1 MGEFSGFALVPEQG
15 AIPQKHQLDP
25 DMQRRIEAMAARVD
39 IRDNAAVMGFGARAQ
54 KEMGTFSDIAL
65 EQMLRQDIKPLE
77 SVMQTL
83 AEQIQS
89 CSFTAQAKGLFR
101 RVFGGAAPLAEVQAA
116 YEKAIPRI
124 NACADEMTDRRV
136 ALMRDSALLDRLYE
150 RNEGLYRELCS
161 LIVVGDEVIA
171 QARARGDKEQD
182 IARMERRV
190 QDLRITQVASTQL
203 AAQIRA
209 VQASDELTCSRLQA
223 ALEVTIPLWKS
234 QMAAALGLA
243 RATDSLTMQKRAGE
257 AGSARHQERRKG
269 AVLRRRRAY
278 AEAADGQRPDRAPSR
293 PPTPC
298 WPNYLKSKHSLAEQQ
313 KIRRADP
320 SAERGV

>member
-15 AIPQKHQLDP
+15 AIPQKGQLDP
-25 DMQRRIEAMAARVD
+25 DMQRRIEAMAARID
-39 IRDNAAVMGFGARAQ
+39 LSDNAAVMGFGARAQ

-83 AEQIQS
+83 AEQIKA

-116 YEKAIPRI
+116 YEKAIPKI

-161 LIVVGDEVIA
+161 LIVVGDEAVA
-171 QARARGDKEQD
+171 QARARGENPQNV
-182 IARMERRV
+182 ARMERRV
-190 QDLRITQVASTQL
+190 QDLRVTQVASTQL

-209 VQASDELTCSRLQA
+209 VQASDETTCSRLQA

-243 RATDSLTMQKRAGE
+243 RATDSLTMQRRVGE
-257 AGSARHQERRKG
+257 QAARDVRRG
-269 AVLRRRRAY
+269 ARELAKQTKAY
-278 AEAADGQRPDRAPSR
+278 AAADADSDRQRAQQTAES
-293 PPTPC
+293 
-298 WPNYLKSKHSLAEQQ
+298 LLAELADIEQSLSEQ
-313 KIRRADP
+313 EKIRRAEQ

>member
-15 AIPQKHQLDP
+15 AIPQKGQLDP
-25 DMQRRIEAMAARVD
+25 DMQRRIEAMAARID
-39 IRDNAAVMGFGARAQ
+39 LSDNAAVMGFGARAQ
-54 KEMGTFSDIAL
+54 KEMGAFSDIAL
-65 EQMLRQDIKPLE
+65 QQMLRQDIKPLE

-83 AEQIQS
+83 AEQIKA

-101 RVFGGAAPLAEVQAA
+101 RVFGGAVPLAEVQAA
-116 YEKAIPRI
+116 YEKAIPKI

-161 LIVVGDEVIA
+161 LIVVGDEAVA
-171 QARARGDKEQD
+171 QARARGENPQNV
-182 IARMERRV
+182 ARMERRV
-190 QDLRITQVASTQL
+190 QDLRVTQVASTQL

-209 VQASDELTCSRLQA
+209 VQASDETTCSRLQA

-243 RATDSLTMQKRAGE
+243 RATDSLTMQRRVGE
-257 AGSARHQERRKG
+257 QAARDVRRG
-269 AVLRRRRAY
+269 AR
-278 AEAADGQRPDRAPSR
+278 E
-293 PPTPC
+293 
-298 WPNYLKSKHSLAEQQ
+298 LAEQTKVYAAADADSDRQ
-313 KIRRADP
+313 RAQQTAESLLAELADIEQSLSEQEKIRRAEQ

>member
-15 AIPQKHQLDP
+15 AIPQKGQLDP
-25 DMQRRIEAMAARVD
+25 DMQRRIEAMAARID
-39 IRDNAAVMGFGARAQ
+39 LSDNAAVMGFGARAQ
-54 KEMGTFSDIAL
+54 KEMGAFSDIAL
-65 EQMLRQDIKPLE
+65 QQMLRQDIQPLE

-83 AEQIQS
+83 AEQIKS

-116 YEKAIPRI
+116 YEKAIPKI

-161 LIVVGDEVIA
+161 LIVVGDEAVA
-171 QARARGDKEQD
+171 QARARGESPQNV
-182 IARMERRV
+182 ARMERRV
-190 QDLRITQVASTQL
+190 QDLRVTQIASTQL

-209 VQASDELTCSRLQA
+209 VQASDETTCAKLQS

-243 RATDSLTMQKRAGE
+243 RATDSLRMQQKFNTQAERGIRSGARELNAQASAYSDASGESDDRQRA
-257 AGSARHQERRKG
+257 QQT
-269 AVLRRRRAY
+269 
-278 AEAADGQRPDRAPSR
+278 ADALLDELHDIEQ
-293 PPTPC
+293 
-298 WPNYLKSKHSLAEQQ
+298 SLAEQQ
-313 KIRRADP
+313 QIRRARQN
-320 SAERGV
+320 SERGV

>member
-15 AIPQKHQLDP
+15 AIPQKGQLDP
-25 DMQRRIEAMAARVD
+25 DMQRRIEAMAARID
-39 IRDNAAVMGFGARAQ
+39 LSDNAAVMGFGARAQ
-54 KEMGTFSDIAL
+54 KEMGAFSDIAL
-65 EQMLRQDIKPLE
+65 QQMLRQDIKPLE

-83 AEQIQS
+83 AEQIKS

-116 YEKAIPRI
+116 YEKAIPKI

-161 LIVVGDEVIA
+161 LIVVGDEAVA
-171 QARARGDKEQD
+171 QARARGENPQNV
-182 IARMERRV
+182 ARMERRV
-190 QDLRITQVASTQL
+190 QDLRVTQVASTQL

-209 VQASDELTCSRLQA
+209 VQASDETTCSRLQA

-243 RATDSLTMQKRAGE
+243 RATDSLTMQRRVGE
-257 AGSARHQERRKG
+257 QAARDVRRG
-269 AVLRRRRAY
+269 AR
-278 AEAADGQRPDRAPSR
+278 E
-293 PPTPC
+293 
-298 WPNYLKSKHSLAEQQ
+298 LAEQTKAYAADANSDRQ
-313 KIRRADP
+313 RAQQTAESLLAELADIEQSLSEQEKIRRAEQ

>member
-1 MGEFSGFALVPEQG
+1 MGEFSEFALVPEQG
-15 AIPQKHQLDP
+15 AIPQKGQLDP
-25 DMQRRIEAMAARVD
+25 DMQRRIEAMAARID
-39 IRDNAAVMGFGARAQ
+39 LSDNAAVMGFGARAQ
-54 KEMGTFSDIAL
+54 KEMGAFSDIAL
-65 EQMLRQDIKPLE
+65 QQMLRQDIKPLE

-83 AEQIQS
+83 AEQIKA

-116 YEKAIPRI
+116 YEKAIPKI

-161 LIVVGDEVIA
+161 LIVVGDEAVA
-171 QARARGDKEQD
+171 QARARGENPQNV
-182 IARMERRV
+182 ARMERRV
-190 QDLRITQVASTQL
+190 QDLRVTQVASTQL

-209 VQASDELTCSRLQA
+209 VQASDETTCSRLQA

-243 RATDSLTMQKRAGE
+243 RATDSLTMQRRVGE
-257 AGSARHQERRKG
+257 QAARDVRRG
-269 AVLRRRRAY
+269 ARELAKQTKAY
-278 AEAADGQRPDRAPSR
+278 AAADADSDRQRAQQTAES
-293 PPTPC
+293 
-298 WPNYLKSKHSLAEQQ
+298 LLAELADIEQSLSEQ
-313 KIRRADP
+313 EKIRRAEQ

>member
-15 AIPQKHQLDP
+15 AIPQKGQLDP
-25 DMQRRIEAMAARVD
+25 DMQRRIEAMAARID
-39 IRDNAAVMGFGARAQ
+39 LSDNAAVMGFGARAQ
-54 KEMGTFSDIAL
+54 KEMGAFSDIAL
-65 EQMLRQDIKPLE
+65 QQMLRQDIKPLE

-83 AEQIQS
+83 AEQIKA

-116 YEKAIPRI
+116 YEKAIPKI

-161 LIVVGDEVIA
+161 LIVVGDEAVA
-171 QARARGDKEQD
+171 QARARGESPQNV
-182 IARMERRV
+182 ARMERRV
-190 QDLRITQVASTQL
+190 QDLRVTQVASTQL

-209 VQASDELTCSRLQA
+209 VQASDETTCSRLQA

-234 QMAAALGLA
+234 QMA
-243 RATDSLTMQKRAGE
+243 RATDSLTMQRRVGE
-257 AGSARHQERRKG
+257 QAARDVRRG
-269 AVLRRRRAY
+269 AR
-278 AEAADGQRPDRAPSR
+278 E
-293 PPTPC
+293 
-298 WPNYLKSKHSLAEQQ
+298 LAEQTKAYAAADADSDRQ
-313 KIRRADP
+313 RAQQTAESLLAELADIEQSLSEQEKIRRAEQ

>member
-54 KEMGTFSDIAL
+54 KEMGAFTDIAL

-83 AEQIQS
+83 AEQIKA

-101 RVFGGAAPLAEVQAA
+101 RVFGGAAPLSEVQAA
-116 YEKAIPRI
+116 YEKAIPKI

-161 LIVVGDEVIA
+161 LIVVGDEAVA
-171 QARARGDKEQD
+171 QARARGENPQNV
-182 IARMERRV
+182 ARMERRV
-190 QDLRITQVASTQL
+190 QDLRVTQVASTQL

-209 VQASDELTCSRLQA
+209 VQASDETTCSRLQA
-223 ALEVTIPLWKS
+223 ARDVRR
-234 QMAAALGLA
+234 GA
-243 RATDSLTMQKRAGE
+243 RE
-257 AGSARHQERRKG
+257 
-269 AVLRRRRAY
+269 
-278 AEAADGQRPDRAPSR
+278 
-293 PPTPC
+293 
-298 WPNYLKSKHSLAEQQ
+298 LAEQTKAYAAADADSDRQ
-313 KIRRADP
+313 RAQQTAESLLAELADIEQSLSEQEKIRRAEQ